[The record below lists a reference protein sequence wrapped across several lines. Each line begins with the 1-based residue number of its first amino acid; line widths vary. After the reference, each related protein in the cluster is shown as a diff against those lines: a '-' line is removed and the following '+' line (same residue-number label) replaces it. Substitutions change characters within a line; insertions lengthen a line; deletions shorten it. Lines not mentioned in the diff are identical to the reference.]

1 MNPACPRFEF
11 RTAPDRCWLRR
22 GDRRANVCFFR
33 VLSVKLATGITKR
46 PTETTMTKA
55 LYGINVVEFESH
67 LGAAYAAMLLAE
79 QGARAIKVE
88 PRGGS
93 RLRGTPHFHVL
104 NRSKRPVE
112 IDFDAGASA
121 GQIAEL
127 LRWADVVITGFTPAR
142 LAESHLDYESIRRI
156 NPRAIAL
163 NMPALGS
170 RGPDANFDAND
181 DLVAARSGITG
192 TQWARSGDPVALTFP
207 AASYSAG
214 VMAACAAA
222 SAIIA
227 RGTDGVG
234 QALEVSLLAG
244 AFSLQTGG
252 ILRHEKMTSLY
263 HGPQD
268 PLGPIPCYRLFEAAD
283 GKFLFAA
290 CGNSTFWGKFT
301 IAIDRPDLVG
311 DPRFENAPWGIAAE
325 HWQPLKDIIEPII
338 RTKPREEWLSILR
351 EADVPCA
358 PVMTRQEFIE
368 HAQVR
373 ALGMRREVDDPT
385 LRHTIQ
391 MGLPVFLNDTPGEI
405 VGPAPDR
412 GDRAAMEWLRESKH
426 DAAPE
431 TSCEATQKRAPLD
444 GVIVLDFASYIAG
457 SYGPMILAQLG
468 ATVIK
473 IESLEGDSFR
483 HFGFGFLGWNQ
494 GKRGLSLNLASPEGR
509 DIILGLADRADVVVE
524 NLRPGRM
531 RKFGFDYESLAA
543 RNPRIIYISINAFG
557 NRGPDYNQPG
567 FDPLLQARSG
577 VMAAQGGHHGH
588 PVYLTCAI
596 CDYGAAMLSA
606 FGCVLAIRAR
616 ELTGRGQ
623 FCETS
628 LLQSAMAFQA
638 GEFIF
643 YPGRPGMENGTAEYR
658 GRSALARAY
667 QCRDTEWLFISIID
681 KSGWD
686 ALRTALPTLPNLSWS
701 EASRE
706 SNEGKLAASLA
717 EEFARLNRSDALEM
731 LAKNR
736 VPASVVNHFKDL
748 FDDPQV
754 VANELI
760 ATLPHRDWGNVQQT
774 GMLTKFSATPGVIE
788 RAGPALGEH
797 TDEVLREM
805 LGYSTEKIAALR
817 A

>member
-33 VLSVKLATGITKR
+33 VLSVKLATGITR
-46 PTETTMTKA
+46 LRTETTMTKA
-55 LYGINVVEFESH
+55 LDGINVVEFESH

-93 RLRGTPHFHVL
+93 GLRGTPHFHVL
-104 NRSKRPVE
+104 NRSKHMLE
-112 IDFDAGASA
+112 LDLDTSA
-121 GQIAEL
+121 ATDQVAEL
-127 LRWADVVITGFTPAR
+127 LRWADVVITGFTPQR
-142 LAESHLDYESIRRI
+142 LADLHLDYESIRRI

-163 NMPALGS
+163 NMPPLGS

-192 TQWARSGDPVALTFP
+192 SQWARSGDPVALVFP

-214 VMAACAAA
+214 VMAACAAC
-222 SAIIA
+222 SAIVA
-227 RGTDGVG
+227 RGTDGPG
-234 QALEVSLLAG
+234 DALEVSLLAG

-373 ALGMRREVDDPT
+373 ALGMRRDVEDPT
-385 LRHTIQ
+385 LGRTVQ
-391 MGLPVFLNDTPGEI
+391 MGLPVFLSDTPGEI
-405 VGPAPDR
+405 AGPAPAR
-412 GDRAAMEWLRESKH
+412 GDRAALEWLRESKRD
-426 DAAPE
+426 DAAE
-431 TSCEATQKRAPLD
+431 SKTRSTSRDAIQKRAPLD

-543 RNPRIIYISINAFG
+543 RNSRIIYMSVNAFG
-557 NRGPDYNQPG
+557 NRGPDYDQPG
-567 FDPLLQARSG
+567 FDPLLQASSG

-606 FGCVLAIRAR
+606 FGCVLALRAR

-643 YPGRPGMENGTAEYR
+643 YPGRPDMEDSTTENR
-658 GRSALARAY
+658 GRSALSRAY
-667 QCRDTEWLFISIID
+667 ECRDDEWLFISLASED
-681 KSGWD
+681 HWS
-686 ALRTALPTLPNLSWS
+686 ALRAIFSEIPNTTWS
-701 EASRE
+701 AAQAE
-706 SNEGKLAASLA
+706 SNDGALATALA
-717 EEFARLNRSDALEM
+717 EEFAKLSRTEAL
-731 LAKNR
+731 
-736 VPASVVNHFKDL
+736 
-748 FDDPQV
+748 
-754 VANELI
+754 
-760 ATLPHRDWGNVQQT
+760 
-774 GMLTKFSATPGVIE
+774 
-788 RAGPALGEH
+788 
-797 TDEVLREM
+797 
-805 LGYSTEKIAALR
+805 AAL
-817 A
+817 